1 MRSEPTRSTGPSTS
15 AFPYQGVAVRFAGH
29 GETSRAGDMDLD
41 VVAFLQLK
49 RLDDD
54 GGKA

>member
-1 MRSEPTRSTGPSTS
+1 MRSAPTRSTGPSTS

-41 VVAFLQLK
+41 DVVFLQLK